1 MYDDPE
7 ESYKRTV
14 SVNIL
19 PDDIF
24 REVFTFCLGDRTR
37 DPIGHMK
44 EWQRPSFRESLSL
57 WPDIPLT
64 VNFYVPPDKFDDDN
78 LIAALEHPNRVHH
91 LNLAITS
98 WSSSCSSWLH
108 EKMQVSFP
116 ALTHLE
122 LDDPCDPEDHDEDL
136 FDISHNFLGNAAP
149 SLQYL
154 GLQGIVF
161 QELPKFLLSACDLVS
176 LRLEDIPALG
186 CPHNRY
192 YRYISPQSMVGV
204 LAGLTRLRAFCI
216 IFRTPHQEDSDHL
229 DSDERLERGRNS
241 EASMRTVLPALT
253 YFGFDGES
261 KYLEDLVARID
272 MPSVEDIK
280 IDYFLPTSESP
291 FEVRQLSQF
300 IGRTANLELAQFRR
314 AQVLFDVWYSRIKLD
329 RPQGEHHQISF
340 SLAVQILGLMGV
352 PYLGRLVPCMARVL
366 GQLGQLTT
374 LLSGVGHL
382 SIRSRQHW
390 DCDLNWLHN
399 SELLPLLYLFP
410 TVEGMHVS
418 GALAEL
424 IATTLEKIAEERV
437 IEVMPALHSLWLHY
451 GDKRPPF
458 VVIGSMERF
467 LSLRQL
473 SDRPVTVRI
482 IQDKAVG

>member
-1 MYDDPE
+1 M
-7 ESYKRTV
+7 
-14 SVNIL
+14 
-19 PDDIF
+19 
-24 REVFTFCLGDRTR
+24 
-37 DPIGHMK
+37 DPIGHMN
-44 EWQRPSFRESLSL
+44 EWQRLVQVCQRWRQIVLYDSPRSLDLHLHCVLEHPSFRESLSL

-64 VNFYVPPDKFDDDN
+64 VDFYVPPDKFDDDN
-78 LIAALEHPNRVHH
+78 LIAALEHPSRVHH
-91 LNLAITS
+91 LDLVISS
-98 WSSSCSSWLH
+98 WSSWLH

-122 LDDPCDPEDHDEDL
+122 LDGPRDPDHDDHDDDL
-136 FDISHNFLGNAAP
+136 FDISDHFLGNAAP

-154 GLQGIVF
+154 YLQGIVF
-161 QELPKFLLSACDLVS
+161 QELPKLLLSACDLVS

-186 CPHNRY
+186 CPHNHY

-204 LAGLTRLRAFCI
+204 LAGLTRLRTFCI

-291 FEVRQLSQF
+291 FEARQLSQF

-410 TVEGMHVS
+410 TVEEMHVS

-424 IATTLEKIAEERV
+424 IATTLEKTAEGRV
-437 IEVMPALHSLWLHY
+437 IEVMPALRSLWLHY

-458 VVIGSMERF
+458 VVIGSIERF

-482 IQDKAVG
+482 MQDKAVG